1 LKNISK
7 ILLIV
12 IPVIIISSLFA
23 SDQRK
28 EAEKEPYYKLGL
40 SGIEEQ
46 YVVGE
51 ELTFS
56 LFLNGYGSECG
67 SYKVQV
73 KKENKQIDGR
83 SIDIGCTEEIS
94 KDFEFINIDIT
105 TLELIL
111 TESGEYIVTGEFSNK
126 EGKKFQEEKTF
137 TVT

>member
-1 LKNISK
+1 M
-7 ILLIV
+7 
-12 IPVIIISSLFA
+12 SLFA
-23 SDQRK
+23 FDQHK
-28 EAEKEPYYKLGL
+28 EPEKEPYYKLGL

-67 SYKVQV
+67 SYEVQV